1 MGKISRKK
9 LLALTTASVMGLGT
23 AVVAAGPALAAP
35 ESCLV
40 ASYDFTQ
47 APDDD
52 KTVANQVSDS
62 DFGAAE
68 VHKASPDLWNGIGLE
83 LTGGNKESG
92 PWVELP
98 EDLLK
103 EAGSAT
109 IQLEVKPHADIYDEF
124 HFLFNIGGDTQNR
137 SEEHTSELQSRG

>member
-1 MGKISRKK
+1 MGKISINN
-9 LLALTTASVMGLGT
+9 LLVLTTAWVQGLGT
-23 AVVAAGPALAAP
+23 AVVAAGPELAAP
-35 ESCLV
+35 ESGLV

-83 LTGGNKESG
+83 LTGGHKESG
-92 PWVELP
+92 PWKELP
-98 EDLLK
+98 EERLK
-103 EAGSAT
+103 EAGADTHQTESKPQAGISAD
-109 IQLEVKPHADIYDEF
+109 LHFSFNHA
-124 HFLFNIGGDTQNR
+124 
-137 SEEHTSELQSRG
+137 S